1 MKKLVFFFILLSFF
15 ACSKNDDK
23 QFIDS
28 EIVGKWQLVSMID
41 DMILEHE
48 VETGNQWEDVEN
60 GRVLELLSNGTF
72 NNLLSGDCIEG
83 DYTIEDNIIDYS
95 CDGVNEN
102 HEYFTLVF
110 SVDENDILT
119 ISTGFIGER
128 FERILE

>member
-1 MKKLVFFFILLSFF
+1 MKKLIFFFILQLFF
-15 ACSKNDDK
+15 ACSKNDEK

-48 VETGNQWEDVEN
+48 VEIGNQWEDVEN

-72 NNLLSGDCIEG
+72 NNLLPGECIEG

-95 CDGVNEN
+95 CDSVNEN

-110 SVDENDILT
+110 SIDENDILT
-119 ISTGFIGER
+119 ISTGFVGER